1 MRGGVMHKVIEL
13 LKSVWS
19 LVMGIVLIITATVV
33 AVMFAPLWIRIWLG
47 AVGGLGLLLLA
58 IRALLIRKD
67 GDKS

>member
-1 MRGGVMHKVIEL
+1 MRGGVMNKVIEL

-19 LVMGIVLIITATVV
+19 LVMGIVLIITAAGV

-47 AVGGLGLLLLA
+47 VVGGLGLLLLA

>member
-1 MRGGVMHKVIEL
+1 MRGGFMNKVIEV

-19 LVMGIVLIITATVV
+19 LVMGIV
-33 AVMFAPLWIRIWLG
+33 WLG
-47 AVGGLGLLLLA
+47 VVGGLGLLLLA